1 MRCSKWWL
9 MAVALGLTV
18 FQIDA
23 VEVRVDPTCIHEVGG
38 IRSFDRSKFITIH
51 SAIGV
56 NCWTDNVRGEPNFT
70 EDLLADFFEGYDVY
84 FGRDTGR
91 ISYQVNR
98 MIKEDPARSGWPLLH
113 GDSRSMVAQ
122 GMKNREG
129 FERDERWHPYE
140 HRAES
145 AIICTQYHPFWPDG
159 TTGTSGWAFSQ
170 VDTEEEP
177 FGTASGFFMAQFMN
191 HFFGHEGNGQLG
203 CVKNCES
210 RDGTSVI
217 AGL

>member
-159 TTGTSGWAFSQ
+159 TTGTSGLF
-170 VDTEEEP
+170 VETCTRNRRDR
-177 FGTASGFFMAQFMN
+177 GF
-191 HFFGHEGNGQLG
+191 HTGS
-203 CVKNCES
+203 K
-210 RDGTSVI
+210 
-217 AGL
+217 